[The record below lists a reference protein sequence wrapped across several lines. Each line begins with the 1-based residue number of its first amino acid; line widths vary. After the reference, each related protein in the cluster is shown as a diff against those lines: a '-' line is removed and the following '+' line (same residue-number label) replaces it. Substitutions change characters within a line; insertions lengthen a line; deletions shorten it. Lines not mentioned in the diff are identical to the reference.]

1 MNWRQWLAA
10 LNRAQKA
17 RSFKIGAT
25 IGVVAIGLIVF
36 AAYAIQRGLEATE
49 DTLGADA
56 SITQPATPTARGDGD
71 AARGNQSTVGQ
82 APTLDPAAPPSAAG
96 TIDGARAATSDL
108 QASSRAVERI
118 LAGRGDLTSL
128 GVGIIAAVGLSIVVI
143 WLGFF
148 LTHLL
153 IAAIIAG
160 VAFPLTQYGPT
171 QGYGW
176 LMVGVASLAWA
187 FNVGLAVLRLA
198 YSPSSPM
205 LAVARNVLDEAV
217 RLKLTLVFIVLLMFA
232 VATLPLLLDPDTP
245 LRYRVQAFLQYA
257 TGGSFWLIALLTL
270 LFGVSTVTLE
280 QRDKIIWQT
289 MTKPV
294 TAWQY
299 IGGKWL
305 GVVGLNAILLLT
317 CCTGVFLFTE
327 YLRSTPAIGEARAYQ
342 PEDVRDRIVEDRL
355 ILETQVLQ
363 ARVAVQPPPDLSR
376 DDPDFQAA
384 VREYIEGIQ
393 ANDPMFA
400 AAESAADQRQIL
412 DDMYQRVY
420 NDLYTSEVARM
431 RSVAPGGGRPFVI
444 PDLGYA
450 RAHDEPLLLRYRVD
464 AGSNAPDQS
473 YYVTIR
479 VGGKYVIVRECS
491 LGYTHA
497 APLAPVIVVQ
507 GRGIT
512 LDDPDYALAEQAI
525 ASGELV
531 GEFLDAGD
539 LIEPDGSLYLEF
551 YNGDAG
557 TGRINPDTMS
567 FPAGGLEVS
576 YSHGNYRSNFV
587 RVVAVLWIKLAFL
600 AMLAICA
607 STFLSFPVACL
618 VALGTFLAAES
629 SGFLSVALESFTL
642 HDRQNNPLIIN
653 FTIFYVASAVT
664 WVFEVYRDVDPI
676 GRIVE
681 GRLLSWASVAKGV
694 GVLGAITATLYL
706 VAVLTFRRR
715 ELAIYS
721 GQ

>member
-1 MNWRQWLAA
+1 MNWRHWLAT
-10 LNRAQKA
+10 LDRLQKA
-17 RSFKIGAT
+17 RSFKIGAS
-25 IGVVAIGLIVF
+25 IGVVVLGLIVF
-36 AAYAIQRGLEATE
+36 AIYGIQRGLEATE
-49 DTLGADA
+49 NTLGSGIA
-56 SITQPATPTARGDGD
+56 QPAAPTARGDGD
-71 AARGNQSTVGQ
+71 AAQGNQSTVGQ
-82 APTLDPAAPPSAAG
+82 ASPSDPGSPTGVAG

-108 QASSRAVERI
+108 QASGRAVERI

-128 GVGIIAAVGLSIVVI
+128 AVGIAAVVGLSVTVI

-153 IAAIIAG
+153 IAAAIAG

-171 QGYGW
+171 EPYGW

-217 RLKLTLVFIVLLMFA
+217 RLKLTLVFIILLMFA

-305 GVVGLNAILLLT
+305 GIVGLNAILLLT

-327 YLRSTPAIGEARAYQ
+327 YLRSTPAIGEIRAYE
-342 PEDVRDRIVEDRL
+342 PEDARDRIVEDRL

-363 ARVAVQPPPDLSR
+363 ARVAVQPPPDIRR

-400 AAESAADQRQIL
+400 AAENAADQRRVL
-412 DDMYQRVY
+412 DNMYGRVFD
-420 NDLYTSEVARM
+420 DLYTSETARL
-431 RSVAPGGGRPFVI
+431 RSVAPGAGRAFSI
-444 PDLGYA
+444 PGLGYA
-450 RAHDEPLLLRYRVD
+450 RANDEPLLLRWRVD
-464 AGSNAPDQS
+464 AGANAPDES
-473 YYVTIR
+473 FHVTIL
-479 VGGKYVIVRECS
+479 VGNKYAIVRECS
-491 LGYTHA
+491 LGFTHA
-497 APLAPVIVVQ
+497 APISPAIVIQ

-512 LDDPDYALAEQAI
+512 LDDPDYALAERAI
-525 ASGELV
+525 ASGDLV
-531 GEFLDAGD
+531 GEFVDAGD
-539 LIEPDGSLYLEF
+539 LIAPDGSLQIDF
-551 YNGDAG
+551 VNGDAV
-557 TGRINPDTMS
+557 TGRVNQDTMT
-567 FPAGGLEVS
+567 FPAGGVEVS
-576 YSHGNYRSNFV
+576 YSHGNYRANFV
-587 RVVAVLWIKLAFL
+587 RVVAVLWIKLSFL
-600 AMLAICA
+600 AMLAIVA

-618 VALGTFLAAES
+618 VALGTFLTAES
-629 SGFLSVALESFTL
+629 SGFLSVALETFTL

-653 FTIFYVASAVT
+653 FTIYYVASAVA

-681 GRLLSWASVAKGV
+681 GRLLSWGGVARGV

-706 VAVLTFRRR
+706 VAVMTFRRR